1 MYKSNRGKGKQ
12 QMPKELIFLR
22 HDKTKESFMYLTTG
36 TPKTVTQHRLGL
48 NDIIINYVPR
58 NNNATTLCSN
68 TTMWFEQNWEMGKFC
83 VLTGT
88 HTHGQTDRHTQLH
101 LFFVSYGIFVII
113 FAPTTWTS
121 DLSDIAMP
129 PEGISPLQIQYTHTI
144 MYVQTAFYHQ
154 SSVNQSVNQSR
165 SRRGD
170 DIGGFSPI
178 PNFIIFNIGNPI
190 SLLSLCSRR

>member
-68 TTMWFEQNWEMGKFC
+68 TTM
-83 VLTGT
+83 
-88 HTHGQTDRHTQLH
+88 
-101 LFFVSYGIFVII
+101 
-113 FAPTTWTS
+113 
-121 DLSDIAMP
+121 
-129 PEGISPLQIQYTHTI
+129 
-144 MYVQTAFYHQ
+144 
-154 SSVNQSVNQSR
+154 
-165 SRRGD
+165 
-170 DIGGFSPI
+170 
-178 PNFIIFNIGNPI
+178 
-190 SLLSLCSRR
+190 